1 MRKAE
6 FIQKY
11 LGNAN
16 YQFTD
21 ENRELMYDD
30 LCRVV
35 DYDRALMESY
45 RIEYEKMKDEYSVKI
60 TEEVPPVSPCCAYEQ
75 RVDGSRCW
83 NCGDPPKKGPLP
95 KDFIKLKYMHVPS
108 KNQNSDFS
116 L

>member
-1 MRKAE
+1 MRKTE

-16 YQFTD
+16 YQFTN

-75 RVDGSRCW
+75 
-83 NCGDPPKKGPLP
+83 KGRW
-95 KDFIKLKYMHVPS
+95 KYMHVPS

>member
-1 MRKAE
+1 MRKSE

-45 RIEYEKMKDEYSVKI
+45 RVEYEKMK
-60 TEEVPPVSPCCAYEQ
+60 
-75 RVDGSRCW
+75 
-83 NCGDPPKKGPLP
+83 GDPPKKCPLP
-95 KDFIKLKYMHVPS
+95 KDFVKLKYMHVPS

>member
-1 MRKAE
+1 MRKTE

-16 YQFTD
+16 YQFTN

-60 TEEVPPVSPCCAYEQ
+60 TEEVPPASPC
-75 RVDGSRCW
+75 
-83 NCGDPPKKGPLP
+83 
-95 KDFIKLKYMHVPS
+95 
-108 KNQNSDFS
+108 
-116 L
+116 